1 MHMLHVYMC
10 NIFIY
15 LSTLYHMHAYPIPH
29 ICACIYLTL
38 CTSLYISRFCTPY
51 PVPNSPHPIP
61 HTSYFHYTPSFL
73 PSFSLAAITRPR
85 DPPKGLEQSELSLI
99 THTHIHTH
107 THTHTHTHC
116 SLTLPI
122 QSYYEQALDHCK
134 QEAIQDETYYTEI
147 SVIITYN
154 LGRLCEALCHF
165 DQAEGH
171 YKAILREH
179 PSYVDC
185 YLRLGCMARDREQ
198 IYEASDWFKEA
209 LQKNQVLY

>member
-1 MHMLHVYMC
+1 M
-10 NIFIY
+10 
-15 LSTLYHMHAYPIPH
+15 
-29 ICACIYLTL
+29 
-38 CTSLYISRFCTPY
+38 
-51 PVPNSPHPIP
+51 
-61 HTSYFHYTPSFL
+61 FL
-73 PSFSLAAITRPR
+73 M
-85 DPPKGLEQSELSLI
+85 
-99 THTHIHTH
+99 
-107 THTHTHTHC
+107 
-116 SLTLPI
+116 
-122 QSYYEQALDHCK
+122 QSYYEQALDRCK

-147 SVIITYN
+147 SVTITYN

-209 LQKNQVLY
+209 LQKNQVIIIKVYYKCWSLILS

>member
-1 MHMLHVYMC
+1 M
-10 NIFIY
+10 
-15 LSTLYHMHAYPIPH
+15 
-29 ICACIYLTL
+29 
-38 CTSLYISRFCTPY
+38 
-51 PVPNSPHPIP
+51 
-61 HTSYFHYTPSFL
+61 
-73 PSFSLAAITRPR
+73 
-85 DPPKGLEQSELSLI
+85 
-99 THTHIHTH
+99 
-107 THTHTHTHC
+107 
-116 SLTLPI
+116 
-122 QSYYEQALDHCK
+122 QSYYEQALDRCK

-147 SVIITYN
+147 SVTITYN

-209 LQKNQVLY
+209 LQKNQVSFLWILYMWKFLVLLYCYSNWGQ

>member
-1 MHMLHVYMC
+1 MHACLHISYMC
-10 NIFIY
+10 MY
-15 LSTLYHMHAYPIPH
+15 
-29 ICACIYLTL
+29 IYLTL
-38 CTSLYISRFCTPY
+38 CISLYISCFYTSY
-51 PVPNSPHPIP
+51 HVPNSPHPIS
-61 HTSYFHYTPSFL
+61 HTPFLTL
-73 PSFSLAAITRPR
+73 PSHA
-85 DPPKGLEQSELSLI
+85 
-99 THTHIHTH
+99 HTHA
-107 THTHTHTHC
+107 HC
-116 SLTLPI
+116 PLTLPI
-122 QSYYEQALDHCK
+122 QSYYEQALDRCK

-147 SVIITYN
+147 SVTITYN

-209 LQKNQVLY
+209 LQKNQV